1 MKAQPKQDVSR
12 GVGGLLR
19 TLNIFRTWSITQK
32 LSATMVILLLGF
44 GGVVWAYASLVTV
57 QDKLEQRAAIESDLT
72 LAFEEARAALL
83 NTRSSIEQFDL
94 DPSDELWAV
103 VTEEMA
109 LAQEKIA
116 ELESI
121 EQTDEQRAFTLELKN
136 LLASIETKA
145 VAMEELARTIG
156 FEQDVGLQGELRE
169 HARSLEELTAGNR
182 ELEYWMLQMR
192 RHEKDYIAR
201 GLDKYVDRMGEA
213 YTGFLIALSEK
224 KGFAK
229 GEDSAGVQASLLS
242 VLDGYVDTFSRF
254 VDTSNRAKQ
263 QLALIQEDITKIA
276 PLVAS
281 TLELR
286 DETVAANKLEREAEV
301 GQVNRVFVAVL
312 AITGVVTILA
322 LIFLALGMTRSLGRL
337 RGTVQQVTQGNMDAR
352 CAMTGGDELAQLGN
366 AFDTM
371 LEERVSTLS
380 EVERERDALNDSVI
394 NLMGTVAQLS
404 QKDLTVKAPVA
415 EDVTGPV
422 SDAVNLMASETTKV
436 LNQIREVS
444 QQVEQAAN
452 TVRDQANKVS
462 DVASRER
469 QLVQD
474 SANGLKQAG
483 VTMTQLAQEAK
494 GANETADAAMNHT
507 REARQAVSTTVNGID
522 QIREI
527 IRETEKRIKRLGER
541 SQEITGAV
549 NLINTIAERTHIL
562 ALNASMHAASAGE
575 AGRGFAVVADE
586 VQRLAESSREA
597 TSDISSMV
605 NAIRVETADT
615 VDTMNRV
622 IAQVAEGTRLAQQA
636 GARMEETETTTAELV
651 AAVAEIARAAEQ
663 QARSALELMER
674 SEEIVQTTQQ
684 TSQELE
690 EQSAHTV
697 QLVTFSNTLR
707 ESVGVFKLPAAA
719 A

>member
-1 MKAQPKQDVSR
+1 
-12 GVGGLLR
+12 
-19 TLNIFRTWSITQK
+19 
-32 LSATMVILLLGF
+32 
-44 GGVVWAYASLVTV
+44 
-57 QDKLEQRAAIESDLT
+57 
-72 LAFEEARAALL
+72 
-83 NTRSSIEQFDL
+83 
-94 DPSDELWAV
+94 
-103 VTEEMA
+103 
-109 LAQEKIA
+109 
-116 ELESI
+116 
-121 EQTDEQRAFTLELKN
+121 
-136 LLASIETKA
+136 
-145 VAMEELARTIG
+145 
-156 FEQDVGLQGELRE
+156 
-169 HARSLEELTAGNR
+169 
-182 ELEYWMLQMR
+182 
-192 RHEKDYIAR
+192 
-201 GLDKYVDRMGEA
+201 
-213 YTGFLIALSEK
+213 
-224 KGFAK
+224 
-229 GEDSAGVQASLLS
+229 
-242 VLDGYVDTFSRF
+242 
-254 VDTSNRAKQ
+254 
-263 QLALIQEDITKIA
+263 
-276 PLVAS
+276 
-281 TLELR
+281 
-286 DETVAANKLEREAEV
+286 
-301 GQVNRVFVAVL
+301 
-312 AITGVVTILA
+312 
-322 LIFLALGMTRSLGRL
+322 
-337 RGTVQQVTQGNMDAR
+337 
-352 CAMTGGDELAQLGN
+352 
-366 AFDTM
+366 
-371 LEERVSTLS
+371 
-380 EVERERDALNDSVI
+380 
-394 NLMGTVAQLS
+394 
-404 QKDLTVKAPVA
+404 
-415 EDVTGPV
+415 
-422 SDAVNLMASETTKV
+422 
-436 LNQIREVS
+436 
-444 QQVEQAAN
+444 
-452 TVRDQANKVS
+452 
-462 DVASRER
+462 
-469 QLVQD
+469 LVQD

-483 VTMTQLAQEAK
+483 ITMTKLAQEAK

-507 REARQAVSTTVNGID
+507 RDARQAVSTTVNGID

-684 TSQELE
+684 TSQQLE